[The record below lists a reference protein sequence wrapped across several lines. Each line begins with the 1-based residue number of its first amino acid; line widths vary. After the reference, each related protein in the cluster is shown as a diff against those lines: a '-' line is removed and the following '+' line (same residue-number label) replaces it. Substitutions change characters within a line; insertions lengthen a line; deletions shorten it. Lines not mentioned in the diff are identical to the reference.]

1 MANVPI
7 KFKRV
12 AAAFDEAIKW
22 RRPCESSSGSEY
34 WPESEAASLSD
45 LVNSFIEKG
54 DGLDPFDMDMDI
66 NMAQSDGIDEK
77 DDFESDNEDDDDTQR
92 KELLRDLLLECRRDN
107 KKGMKQKIK
116 KEIEI
121 ALKLYGEN
129 NNDDDDD
136 DIASSSS
143 RNGLKR
149 NIMSHLRG
157 KGFDAGLCK
166 SRWEKTGRY
175 PAGTY
180 EYIDVNVG
188 ETRYMVEVSMAG
200 ELDIVRPTT
209 RYSTLLN
216 MIPSILIIE
225 KPHVLKQ
232 IIRLMSSA
240 MKESLKRADLHV
252 APWRRN
258 GYLQARYVSPY
269 KRTIN
274 KESSASSATMGYEGL
289 AKKRSSMVGF
299 EADDLPRVVS
309 YYCRDNGLV
318 SKGGI
323 RVGMLGVALQGK

>member
-1 MANVPI
+1 MENVPI

-12 AAAFDEAIKW
+12 TAAFDEAVKW

-34 WPESEAASLSD
+34 WPESGASLSD

-54 DGLDPFDMDMDI
+54 DGFDPFNMDM
-66 NMAQSDGIDEK
+66 AQNDDIDEK
-77 DDFESDNEDDDDTQR
+77 DDFESDNDDDDDTQR
-92 KELLRDLLLECRRDN
+92 KESLRDLLLESKRDN
-107 KKGMKQKIK
+107 KKGVKQKIK
-116 KEIEI
+116 TEIEM
-121 ALKLYGEN
+121 ALKLYDQN

-136 DIASSSS
+136 IASTSS

-149 NIMSHLRG
+149 KVMSHLRA

-166 SRWEKTGRY
+166 SRWVKTGRF

-188 ETRYMVEVSMAG
+188 ETRYMVEVLMSS

-209 RYSTLLN
+209 RYSTLLD

-232 IIRLMSSA
+232 IIRLMSAA
-240 MKESLKRADLHV
+240 MKESLKRADLYV

-258 GYLQARYVSPY
+258 GYLQARYFSPY

-274 KESSASSATMGYEGL
+274 KESSASSTTMAREGI

-299 EADDLPRVVS
+299 EADDLPRVVP
-309 YYCRDNGLV
+309 YYCRDNGFV
-318 SKGGI
+318 SSKGGI
-323 RVGMLGVALQGK
+323 RIGMLGVALQGK